1 MIKSKGIEKLQ
12 VIFLV
17 PISIQIFADLR
28 RGDLVTD
35 VVVESPSEWMTALI
49 THQWHTPPLS
59 PRTSDVVTLT
69 TNNL

>member
-35 VVVESPSEWMTALI
+35 VVVESPSE
-49 THQWHTPPLS
+49 
-59 PRTSDVVTLT
+59 
-69 TNNL
+69 